1 MCIRPLP
8 YLAVEGLTHLRAE
21 IRAERLWCLLASNRG
36 TPVARKKQIP
46 LTHEDARTVGAQFYA
61 LEARA
66 GPTAPARVGA
76 EAVSRSC

>member
-1 MCIRPLP
+1 M
-8 YLAVEGLTHLRAE
+8 
-21 IRAERLWCLLASNRG
+21 
-36 TPVARKKQIP
+36 ARKKQIP

-76 EAVSRSC
+76 EAVSRSY